1 MADMIFEE
9 DYDNDGEM
17 MMMTMMMMM
26 MTMVY
31 RNTFILS
38 RGLCQALEKR
48 QNVKKLLYHELK
60 TYQGIGRCYDV
71 MKM

>member
-17 MMMTMMMMM
+17 MMMMMMMMIMMMM
-26 MTMVY
+26 MTMVN

-38 RGLCQALEKR
+38 RGLCRALGQCRRAEK
-48 QNVKKLLYHELK
+48 N
-60 TYQGIGRCYDV
+60 
-71 MKM
+71 

>member
-17 MMMTMMMMM
+17 MMMMMMMM
-26 MTMVY
+26 MMIMMIMMTMVN

-38 RGLCQALEKR
+38 RGLCRALGQCRRAEK
-48 QNVKKLLYHELK
+48 N
-60 TYQGIGRCYDV
+60 
-71 MKM
+71 

>member
-17 MMMTMMMMM
+17 MMMMM
-26 MTMVY
+26 MTMVN

-38 RGLCQALEKR
+38 RGLCRALGQCRRAEK
-48 QNVKKLLYHELK
+48 N
-60 TYQGIGRCYDV
+60 
-71 MKM
+71 

>member
-17 MMMTMMMMM
+17 MMMMMM
-26 MTMVY
+26 MTMVN

-38 RGLCQALEKR
+38 RGLCRALG
-48 QNVKKLLYHELK
+48 Q
-60 TYQGIGRCYDV
+60 
-71 MKM
+71 

>member
-17 MMMTMMMMM
+17 MMMMMMMMMMIMMMM
-26 MTMVY
+26 MTMVN

-38 RGLCQALEKR
+38 RGLCRALRQCRRAEK
-48 QNVKKLLYHELK
+48 N
-60 TYQGIGRCYDV
+60 
-71 MKM
+71 

>member
-17 MMMTMMMMM
+17 MMMMMMMMIMM
-26 MTMVY
+26 MTMVN

-38 RGLCQALEKR
+38 RGLCRALGQCRRVEK
-48 QNVKKLLYHELK
+48 N
-60 TYQGIGRCYDV
+60 
-71 MKM
+71 

>member
-17 MMMTMMMMM
+17 MMMMMMMM
-26 MTMVY
+26 MTMVN

-38 RGLCQALEKR
+38 RGLCRALG
-48 QNVKKLLYHELK
+48 Q
-60 TYQGIGRCYDV
+60 
-71 MKM
+71 

>member
-17 MMMTMMMMM
+17 MMMMMMMIMM
-26 MTMVY
+26 MTMVN

-38 RGLCQALEKR
+38 RGLCRALG
-48 QNVKKLLYHELK
+48 Q
-60 TYQGIGRCYDV
+60 
-71 MKM
+71 

>member
-17 MMMTMMMMM
+17 MMMMMVMMMM
-26 MTMVY
+26 MTMVN

-38 RGLCQALEKR
+38 RGLCRALG
-48 QNVKKLLYHELK
+48 Q
-60 TYQGIGRCYDV
+60 
-71 MKM
+71 

>member
-17 MMMTMMMMM
+17 MMMMMMMMIMMMM
-26 MTMVY
+26 MTMVN

-38 RGLCQALEKR
+38 SGLCRALGQCRRAEK
-48 QNVKKLLYHELK
+48 N
-60 TYQGIGRCYDV
+60 
-71 MKM
+71 

>member
-17 MMMTMMMMM
+17 MMMMMMMM
-26 MTMVY
+26 MTMVN

-38 RGLCQALEKR
+38 RGLCRALEKR
-48 QNVKKLLYHELK
+48 QNVKNCCRRVSGAGHV
-60 TYQGIGRCYDV
+60 G
-71 MKM
+71 